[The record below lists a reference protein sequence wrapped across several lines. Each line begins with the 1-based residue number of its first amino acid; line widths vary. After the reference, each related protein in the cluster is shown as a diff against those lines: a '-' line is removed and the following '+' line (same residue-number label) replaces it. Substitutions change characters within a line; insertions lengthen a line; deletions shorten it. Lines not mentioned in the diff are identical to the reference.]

1 MRMIKY
7 NYHDDKSADDVL
19 YENEFSVGYAVLT
32 QKGHRVPDLQVVLL
46 VSQREQLLGEMS

>member
-1 MRMIKY
+1 MIKY